1 MRKGPAPSTVPH
13 GEAPTAPDAG
23 GSTKKRKRAPNESA
37 ALGANAAKRAAIAAE
52 AALGPLPTIWKE
64 GATRRFVP
72 WLMPEGLFDDDRP
85 GERWAAHPDY
95 PPSKLLVSYNYGV
108 VRTRGHAAVGAY
120 ECFTQGSMG
129 KQGYRSTKHKYVHIL
144 VCEAFHGPKPPGGN
158 CTVDHGA
165 KYNGDFMRER
175 SDNRACNLKWATP
188 REQLKNQKAHS
199 AHSNGVPVLARLKDS
214 TDDAD
219 WCSYAS
225 SFAAG
230 KALGISPGGI
240 ISAVLDETKKN
251 TVTRPA
257 ATCSGTTSHRSSRR
271 RTYWPRSSGRRTR
284 ATACPSSSGSSIRRA
299 EGVRGRRRAGACR
312 RRIRRVV
319 ASGPSARRGP
329 LPARNTPRLEPL
341 VHRIVWRTF
350 CPDDPPV
357 DNESIDHKDRDEG
370 NNALW
375 NLRRATKSEQTRNRT
390 IPLADDI
397 IRPRTSVLAWKD
409 GDTIELAERF
419 VGQHALRRV
428 CAQWA
433 LTNDQVYTARHFP
446 VPEQGMPAQWLAL
459 CVC

>member
-240 ISAVLDETKKN
+240 IIVPSS
-251 TVTRPA
+251 TR
-257 ATCSGTTSHRSSRR
+257 RR
-271 RTYWPRSSGRRTR
+271 RTQSHGRRLRVPARPLIAR
-284 ATACPSSSGSSIRRA
+284 AADGPTGRGARAAARALLRARRA
-299 EGVRGRRRAGACR
+299 VEARSGERRAYVGVDARARADAESDGWWLRVQAHAAAHCR
-312 RRIRRVV
+312 PGIHL
-319 ASGPSARRGP
+319 G
-329 LPARNTPRLEPL
+329 
-341 VHRIVWRTF
+341 
-350 CPDDPPV
+350 
-357 DNESIDHKDRDEG
+357 
-370 NNALW
+370 
-375 NLRRATKSEQTRNRT
+375 
-390 IPLADDI
+390 
-397 IRPRTSVLAWKD
+397 
-409 GDTIELAERF
+409 
-419 VGQHALRRV
+419 
-428 CAQWA
+428 
-433 LTNDQVYTARHFP
+433 
-446 VPEQGMPAQWLAL
+446 
-459 CVC
+459 

>member
-257 ATCSGTTSHRSSRR
+257 ATIVFRHDLSSLEPQTDLLAEELGPPHARYCVPVEQWKLDPESGG
-271 RTYWPRSSGRRTR
+271 RTWAST
-284 ATACPSSSGSSIRRA
+284 
-299 EGVRGRRRAGACR
+299 RGRVQTQNPTGGGFGSKRTPRPTAGQEYTSVRALSAPDRVAHLLPRR
-312 RRIRRVV
+312 
-319 ASGPSARRGP
+319 SARGQRINRSQGP
-329 LPARNTPRLEPL
+329 R
-341 VHRIVWRTF
+341 
-350 CPDDPPV
+350 
-357 DNESIDHKDRDEG
+357 
-370 NNALW
+370 
-375 NLRRATKSEQTRNRT
+375 
-390 IPLADDI
+390 
-397 IRPRTSVLAWKD
+397 
-409 GDTIELAERF
+409 
-419 VGQHALRRV
+419 
-428 CAQWA
+428 
-433 LTNDQVYTARHFP
+433 
-446 VPEQGMPAQWLAL
+446 
-459 CVC
+459 